1 MRYLLDTHAFLWFA
15 TGDENLSAVAKEIIE
30 NSKNNIYLSSASVWE
45 LSIKII
51 IGKLKLKKDLNKFI
65 AENIAIYGYIPM
77 PVTIPHALAIA
88 KLPEIHKD
96 PFDRILIAQAT
107 VEKMKLISSDGYI
120 TRYSVKTVW

>member
-15 TGDENLSAVAKEIIE
+15 SGDANLSAVAKEIIE

>member
-107 VEKMKLISSDGYI
+107 VEKMKLISSDSYI
-120 TRYSVKTVW
+120 ARYSVKTVW